1 MLILLLRMSK
11 VLKAVFQFHGGNS
24 DNILEWT
31 LSRNYQ
37 ITLLKSFLTKALVTI
52 SRVALHKICNE
63 VDPGAE
69 GNHGIQASLR
79 F

>member
-1 MLILLLRMSK
+1 MSILLLRVSK

-24 DNILEWT
+24 EWT

-52 SRVALHKICNE
+52 SCVALHKICNE

-69 GNHGIQASLR
+69 GNHSIQASLR

>member
-37 ITLLKSFLTKALVTI
+37 ITLLKSFLTKALVTM
-52 SRVALHKICNE
+52 SCEICNE